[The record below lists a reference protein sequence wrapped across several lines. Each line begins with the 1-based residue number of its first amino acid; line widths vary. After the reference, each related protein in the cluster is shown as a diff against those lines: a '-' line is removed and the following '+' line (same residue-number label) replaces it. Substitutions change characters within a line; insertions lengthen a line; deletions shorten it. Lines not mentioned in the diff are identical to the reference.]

1 MKTYQIRLFPEKD
14 QIFELQKL
22 SDIRKDI
29 WNKLI
34 DIQTEKYNTT
44 KTIFNNFDLHN
55 LLPQLKEECTD
66 WKKLNSKAIQT
77 IATELYGSYR
87 SFFNL
92 IKKDKNARPPR
103 KIEDNNFHTISFNQS
118 GWMIKKNRFFINQIP
133 FEYKSK
139 IDIKSLNIK
148 EIRIKFIRNKWL
160 CDLVIDDKIEYKN
173 DLNIKTRILAIDLG
187 LTKLAT
193 GVDNNGEMIVLK
205 NKSKKIND
213 YYQKQIA
220 KIQKKRSKTIKGSN
234 RNLLL
239 NNVLNKC
246 YHKKN
251 EQVKQALHIQSKK
264 LVNMNYNTI
273 VIGDL
278 TVKRLMSTEGV
289 NENKKGI
296 RKSFHK
302 SNITMFLQFLG
313 YKCQAKNINLE
324 KIDEKWTT
332 QINCLTG
339 KLFDN
344 KIKLEDRKV
353 QLSDTIIIDRDLNS
367 AINIL
372 NRWFGNHI
380 ASMNEP
386 LDLSRVVKKYNL
398 FDEITILEKAF
409 KIVKLHK

>member
-1 MKTYQIRLFPEKD
+1 MKTYQIRLFPSSD
-14 QIFELQKL
+14 QIIQLQKL

-29 WNKLI
+29 WNKLL
-34 DIQTEKYNTT
+34 DIQHDKYKKD
-44 KTIFNNFDLHN
+44 KTIFNKFDLN
-55 LLPQLKEECTD
+55 NMLPELKNQHPN

-92 IKKDKNARPPR
+92 IKKDKSARPPR
-103 KIEDNNFHTISFNQS
+103 KSENVNYHSISWNQS
-118 GWMIKKNRFFINQIP
+118 GWIIKENNIIIINKIP
-133 FEYKSK
+133 FQCKSNLK
-139 IDIKSLNIK
+139 IKSLKIK
-148 EIRIKFIRNKWL
+148 EVRIKFIRNKWL
-160 CDLVIDDKIEYKN
+160 CDIVVDDKIDYEN

-187 LTKLAT
+187 LVKLAT
-193 GVDNNGEMIVLK
+193 GVDNKGEMVVIK

-220 KIQKKRSKTIKGSN
+220 KIQQKRSKTKKGSN
-234 RNLLL
+234 RNRKLKST
-239 NNVLNKC
+239 LNKC
-246 YHKKN
+246 YYKKN
-251 EQVKQALHIQSKK
+251 EQIKQTLHIQSKK

-278 TVKRLMSTEGV
+278 TVKKLMSKEGI
-289 NENKKGI
+289 NKNKKGI

-302 SNITMFLQFLG
+302 SNINMFLQFLG
-313 YKCQAKNINLE
+313 YKCQAKNINLT

-332 QINCLTG
+332 QLNCLTG
-339 KLFDN
+339 KLFKE
-344 KIKLEDRKV
+344 KIKLGDRNV

-367 AINIL
+367 AINIM

-386 LDLSRVVKKYNL
+386 LEFLSVVKKYNL
-398 FDEITILEKAF
+398 FNETTTSL
-409 KIVKLHK
+409 V